1 MVYRT
6 LPLGFKSSA
15 YIYHNLGMVATG
27 YCRQL
32 GVPISQYIDDRLIS
46 ELETSYYDRNQGSRK
61 TELALYIVCQ
71 VFTRLGYTFGLKKC
85 VFQPVQCLKHLGFM
99 VDSIKQA
106 FILPKDKIK
115 RFLELRE
122 YLLSCSE
129 LEVRSLQ
136 RFAGKCISF
145 SLAIPAAK
153 LYTIEVNRSISWC
166 LRNSKTVIMDDFLW
180 CELEH
185 WRFIDS
191 WKGFVSWREEKH
203 LQSPLFTDSSKF
215 KWGAMVML
223 QGKEVEMSDFWSVDD
238 SRPIHLKEASALY
251 CALMAVQDTL
261 KNHRVDAYV
270 DNTALVKVW
279 ENHGRKAI
287 SLNRI
292 VKDLYQVT
300 YINNIDLIL
309 HYIPSKCNPADAP
322 SRKLTFLDCMLTKKA
337 WDMIQ

>member
-1 MVYRT
+1 
-6 LPLGFKSSA
+6 
-15 YIYHNLGMVATG
+15 MVATG

-61 TELALYIVCQ
+61 AEHALYIVCQ

-99 VDSIKQA
+99 VESIKQA
-106 FILPKDKIK
+106 FILPKDKIM

-153 LYTIEVNRSISWC
+153 LYTIDVNRSISWC

-180 CELEH
+180 SELEH

-203 LQSPLFTDSSKF
+203 LQLPLFTDSPKF

-223 QGKEVEMSDFWSVDD
+223 QRKGVEMSDFWSVDD

-270 DNTALVKVW
+270 DNTALVRVW

-300 YINNIDLIL
+300 YINNIDLRL

>member
-1 MVYRT
+1 
-6 LPLGFKSSA
+6 
-15 YIYHNLGMVATG
+15 MVATG

-61 TELALYIVCQ
+61 AELALYIVCQ
-71 VFTRLGYTFGLKKC
+71 VFTRLGNTFGLKKC

-106 FILPKDKIK
+106 FILPKDKIM

-153 LYTIEVNRSISWC
+153 LYSIEVNRSISWC

-203 LQSPLFTDSSKF
+203 LQLTLFTDSPKF
-215 KWGAMVML
+215 KWGAMVMS
-223 QGKEVEMSDFWSVDD
+223 GE
-238 SRPIHLKEASALY
+238 R
-251 CALMAVQDTL
+251 
-261 KNHRVDAYV
+261 
-270 DNTALVKVW
+270 
-279 ENHGRKAI
+279 GR
-287 SLNRI
+287 
-292 VKDLYQVT
+292 DE
-300 YINNIDLIL
+300 
-309 HYIPSKCNPADAP
+309 
-322 SRKLTFLDCMLTKKA
+322 
-337 WDMIQ
+337 